1 MPSCVSVSLAVD
13 LGQGGGI
20 IHVQDV
26 ACTGGESNLLECV
39 ERRSGSGMDSAAD
52 RACQMPAGAIC
63 ERELFSFF
71 LYVINYHVI
80 ISHTFADPYYVM
92 LSVLTC

>member
-39 ERRSGSGMDSAAD
+39 ETGPGSRMDSAAD

-63 ERELFSFF
+63 EREKTYSLFSF
-71 LYVINYHVI
+71 YVIH
-80 ISHTFADPYYVM
+80 YYITH
-92 LSVLTC
+92 LC